1 MRLPDY
7 TAHIYPEDTMNTPA
21 QTLGELL
28 KANRQLAVEERRRQD
43 ALADA
48 QRNAEAREKLAAVTA
63 FFDKARET
71 FVERILAGQ
80 DAGEVLLDS
89 RREPKVCQALATYR
103 WNDPRS
109 TIANVSHAYHFVWK
123 DFAGWAAENGLRPE
137 LEYQHDGGGMH
148 SWHALKVHPIA

>member
-1 MRLPDY
+1 MPKPETTSHSHGSLCPWWLGWTLNNSLRRLLHKP
-7 TAHIYPEDTMNTPA
+7 
-21 QTLGELL
+21 
-28 KANRQLAVEERRRQD
+28 
-43 ALADA
+43 
-48 QRNAEAREKLAAVTA
+48 
-63 FFDKARET
+63 
-71 FVERILAGQ
+71 ERILAGQ